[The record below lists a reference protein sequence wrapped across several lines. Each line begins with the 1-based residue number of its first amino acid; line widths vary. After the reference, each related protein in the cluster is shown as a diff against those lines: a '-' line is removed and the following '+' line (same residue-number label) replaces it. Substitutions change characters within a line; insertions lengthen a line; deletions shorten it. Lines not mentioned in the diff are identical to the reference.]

1 VDNSRKLFEGL
12 LKADGIDP
20 AGATE
25 SERIAFGNM
34 LDEQSK
40 SKPSK
45 PGSGSGMWRIIMK
58 SKITKFA
65 AAAAIIIIVLGSINF
80 WTNDSGNGDW
90 WLGSPAAWGQEITR
104 AIETIEG
111 VSCREQI
118 FHVTKDGTKHL
129 SSTWNVLYFSKDSYR
144 RDIYDGDTLRE
155 IQWYVPDGDTMLQH
169 SIRFDLESYFVHR
182 HQGSFGVQDPIDRL
196 RFYVQF
202 LDRAEQLLGT
212 KEIENTNCVGFE
224 IKASQYGDNPEHWV
238 DQIWFDVETKLPV
251 VIERHGRPVTDHP
264 EITITTVQENFNY
277 NDELPGDTF
286 EPYVPDGYIFGH
298 PDEIISNRNPKN

>member
-1 VDNSRKLFEGL
+1 MDTNKKLLEGL
-12 LKADGIDP
+12 LKADGIHP

-45 PGSGSGMWRIIMK
+45 PGSGSGLWRKIMK
-58 SKITKFA
+58 SKITQFA
-65 AAAAIIIIVLGSINF
+65 AAAAILIVVWGSIHF
-80 WTNDSGNGDW
+80 WSNDTGSGDW
-90 WLGSPAAWGQEITR
+90 WLGSPTAWGQEITR
-104 AIETIEG
+104 AIATIEG

-118 FHVTKDGTKHL
+118 FTVTQDGTKHL
-129 SSTWNVLYFSKDSYR
+129 SSTWDVLYFSKDSYR

-169 SIRFDLESYFVHR
+169 SIRFDLKSYFVHR
-182 HQGSFGVQDPIDRL
+182 HQGSFGNRDPIDRL

-212 KEIENTNCVGFE
+212 KVIENVNCVGFE
-224 IKASQYGDNPEHWV
+224 IKASQYGNNPENWV
-238 DQIWFDVETKLPV
+238 DQIWFDVQTKLPV

-264 EITITTVQENFNY
+264 EMTFTTVQEEFNY
-277 NDELPGDTF
+277 NEELPGDTF
-286 EPYVPDGYIFGH
+286 EPYIPDGYIFGH
-298 PDEIISNRNPKN
+298 PDEITSNRNSKN

>member
-1 VDNSRKLFEGL
+1 MKS
-12 LKADGIDP
+12 LKDIKKIVTKFNVKP
-20 AGATE
+20 RPE
-25 SERIAFGNM
+25 MRSKV
-34 LDEQSK
+34 LDEALEIQKNQNRQST
-40 SKPSK
+40 SDACT
-45 PGSGSGMWRIIMK
+45 WRIIMK
-58 SKITKFA
+58 SRITKFA
-65 AAAAIIIIVLGSINF
+65 TAAVIIITVLGGTNF
-80 WTNDSGNGDW
+80 WPNDSGNGNW
-90 WLGSPAAWGQEITR
+90 WLGPPAAWGQEIMT

-118 FHVTKDGTKHL
+118 FTVAKDGSKHL
-129 SSTWNVLYFSKDSYR
+129 SSTWNILYFSKDSYR

-169 SIRFDLESYFVHR
+169 SIRFDLESYFVER

-202 LDRAEQLLGT
+202 LDSAEQLLGT
-212 KEIENTNCVGFE
+212 KKIENTNCVGFE
-224 IKASQYGDNPEHWV
+224 IKASEYGNNPEHWV

-264 EITITTVQENFNY
+264 EMTFTTVQEEFNY

-286 EPYVPDGYIFGH
+286 EPYIPDGYIFGH
-298 PDEIISNRNPKN
+298 PDEITSNRNPKN